1 MTGEDLKKLVDPGDI
16 IEFDMGTYSHF
27 GIYVGDQE
35 LSPAGSSTGP
45 DVGIKK
51 GDLVHLTKEDN
62 EVVLEYLSEQKN
74 RCRKNNL
81 KDDEEAPKDKN
92 KICEDALEQVG
103 ARSIYHLGKY
113 NCEHFSNDM
122 RYGIP
127 VSDQID
133 GVKEAFDEVVELLPD
148 GVPKLVTGVL
158 SEYCTTASP
167 SRNKSRKFS
176 EIISMCPDEA
186 FEDFVFK
193 DTLKA
198 LKMLK
203 EKVDKAELELTF
215 INFVEG
221 IGDRIKKIFQ
231 FKTILMEEPSTYL
244 MKKKMRKLLNPDE
257 ILELD
262 SPTKKVLMVLIMVF
276 FNLEETSTARRA
288 SLMNLFSILRVST
301 RKRTSVK
308 RDFEDIEAE
317 EVYKKLKF

>member
-1 MTGEDLKKLVDPGDI
+1 
-16 IEFDMGTYSHF
+16 
-27 GIYVGDQE
+27 
-35 LSPAGSSTGP
+35 
-45 DVGIKK
+45 
-51 GDLVHLTKEDN
+51 
-62 EVVLEYLSEQKN
+62 
-74 RCRKNNL
+74 
-81 KDDEEAPKDKN
+81 
-92 KICEDALEQVG
+92 
-103 ARSIYHLGKY
+103 
-113 NCEHFSNDM
+113 M

-203 EKVDKAELELTF
+203 EKVDKAELELRF

-231 FKTILMEEPSTYL
+231 FKTILME
-244 MKKKMRKLLNPDE
+244 
-257 ILELD
+257 
-262 SPTKKVLMVLIMVF
+262 
-276 FNLEETSTARRA
+276 
-288 SLMNLFSILRVST
+288 
-301 RKRTSVK
+301 
-308 RDFEDIEAE
+308 
-317 EVYKKLKF
+317 